1 MLLMYNRVSMQ
12 HEIWFGFCYLLLL
25 LMICYKHNAWMEVT
39 IVRYDILTL
48 AVEPL
53 Y

>member
-1 MLLMYNRVSMQ
+1 M
-12 HEIWFGFCYLLLL
+12 IFCYLLLL
-25 LMICYKHNAWMEVT
+25 LMMCYKHLMKNAWMEVT

>member
-1 MLLMYNRVSMQ
+1 MVIAD
-12 HEIWFGFCYLLLL
+12 EVCKWTE
-25 LMICYKHNAWMEVT
+25 AWMEVT